1 MQTESSQLKQYRSP
15 CLNYARGAGHV
26 FLPWHLKRASCLQN
40 TAPVLQDTSFKERSK
55 APYLFPPDHNS
66 LKNGWNRS
74 NQVLR
79 LDTSSYWGVVEVLCI
94 SCCMFPLLI
103 SGLIT

>member
-1 MQTESSQLKQYRSP
+1 M
-15 CLNYARGAGHV
+15 RGAGHV
-26 FLPWHLKRASCLQN
+26 FLPWHVKRAFVLALCLQK
-40 TAPVLQDTSFKERSK
+40 TAPVLQDTSFKERSQ
-55 APYLFPPDHNS
+55 APYLFPPDYNG
-66 LKNGWNRS
+66 LKNGWDRS